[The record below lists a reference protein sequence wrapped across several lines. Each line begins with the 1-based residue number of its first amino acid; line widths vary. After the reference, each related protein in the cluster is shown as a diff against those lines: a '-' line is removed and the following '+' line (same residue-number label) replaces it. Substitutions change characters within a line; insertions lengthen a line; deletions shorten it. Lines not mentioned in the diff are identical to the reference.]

1 MRGCLANVF
10 VRDVFF
16 FFGNSSSL
24 MVLGLASSPAEVHGT
39 AVFPVKRQIFQVG
52 RGMSHPHTP
61 IRFRP
66 YAAVGGV
73 EELHLQH
80 LACRQICSTPIV
92 DVDVVLVDVVLVD
105 VVLVDVVL
113 VDVVLVNVVLLIQRD
128 GSLYCWQ
135 TL

>member
-1 MRGCLANVF
+1 
-10 VRDVFF
+10 
-16 FFGNSSSL
+16 

-39 AVFPVKRQIFQVG
+39 AVFPVKRQIFKAG
-52 RGMSHPHTP
+52 GMSHSHTP

-66 YAAVGGV
+66 CAAVAGAEV
-73 EELHLQH
+73 LHFQR
-80 LACRQICSTPIV
+80 LACRQIRSTPIV

-113 VDVVLVNVVLLIQRD
+113 VDVVLLIQRD